1 MTSDVW
7 QNRIVGEGEVAA
19 GELVAHPQNW
29 RKHPKEQAAQLAAG
43 LGGVGWVQRV
53 IVNRRTGRML
63 DGHLRAE
70 LARRQGEA
78 TPVPVVYVDLSE
90 DEERTV
96 LATLDPIAGMA
107 IADEATLAGLVRS
120 IEDADLRS
128 IAGSV
133 AQVLNVDVDGK
144 ADAGA
149 DTEPQIDRA
158 EELREKWG
166 VQPGDLWQLGE
177 HRLICGDCTD
187 AAVVAR
193 VMGGEMANGC
203 FTSPPY
209 AMQRAAIYG
218 GVPVDQYVDWWEAV
232 QANVRSSLE
241 EDGSF
246 FINIKAHTEDKQRSL
261 YVVDLVVAMVR
272 RWGWKF
278 AEEFCWLRVG
288 IPGSAEMMGRF
299 KNQFEPIYQFSVG
312 EYKFRP
318 RNVMHETDAAV
329 LDTNYQPGFSQ
340 NSQGRDTPFDRR
352 KVGPGMA
359 FPGNVIR
366 AQQKEAFGHSAT
378 FPVDLP
384 GFFIRAFSDDRDSW
398 LEPFSGSGST
408 LIACENLGRRCRAV
422 EIAPGYVAVALER
435 FHVHTGKTPVR
446 VEAG

>member
-1 MTSDVW
+1 MLGQT
-7 QNRIVGEGEVAA
+7 
-19 GELVAHPQNW
+19 
-29 RKHPKEQAAQLAAG
+29 

-70 LARRQGEA
+70 LARKQGEA

-144 ADAGA
+144 GDAGA

-193 VMGGEMANGC
+193 VMGGEKANGC

-232 QANVRSSLE
+232 QSNVRSSLE

-278 AEEFCWLRVG
+278 AEEFCWLRVFQ
-288 IPGSAEMMGRF
+288 A
-299 KNQFEPIYQFSVG
+299 
-312 EYKFRP
+312 
-318 RNVMHETDAAV
+318 
-329 LDTNYQPGFSQ
+329 L
-340 NSQGRDTPFDRR
+340 RR
-352 KVGPGMA
+352 
-359 FPGNVIR
+359 
-366 AQQKEAFGHSAT
+366 
-378 FPVDLP
+378 
-384 GFFIRAFSDDRDSW
+384 
-398 LEPFSGSGST
+398 
-408 LIACENLGRRCRAV
+408 
-422 EIAPGYVAVALER
+422 
-435 FHVHTGKTPVR
+435 
-446 VEAG
+446 

>member
-1 MTSDVW
+1 MTNDVW
-7 QNRIVGEGEVAA
+7 VNRIVGEGEVAA

-29 RKHPKEQAAQLAAG
+29 RKHPKEQAAQLQAG

-144 ADAGA
+144 GDAGA

-193 VMGGEMANGC
+193 VMGGERADMV

-209 AMQRAAIYG
+209 NRGTTTG
-218 GVPVDQYVDWWEAV
+218 GGFNDGGLSQQLTNGYV
-232 QANVRSSLE
+232 
-241 EDGSF
+241 G
-246 FINIKAHTEDKQRSL
+246 
-261 YVVDLVVAMVR
+261 Y
-272 RWGWKF
+272 
-278 AEEFCWLRVG
+278 
-288 IPGSAEMMGRF
+288 
-299 KNQFEPIYQFSVG
+299 
-312 EYKFRP
+312 
-318 RNVMHETDAAV
+318 
-329 LDTNYQPGFSQ
+329 
-340 NSQGRDTPFDRR
+340 
-352 KVGPGMA
+352 
-359 FPGNVIR
+359 
-366 AQQKEAFGHSAT
+366 
-378 FPVDLP
+378 
-384 GFFIRAFSDDRDSW
+384 SDDRSVDDYRAWQGALLSSW
-398 LEPFSGSGST
+398 WEMLTDEGAIFYNHRPRVQDGIYETPLLWNPGLPLRQIVIWHSGAGINFAPTHYRVAHEWIMVFAKPGFRLVSKGASGVGDVWSVGVSEIDGHPAPFPVELVAIALRTTSCAIVYEPFSGSGTT

-435 FHVHTGKTPVR
+435 WATHTGKTPVR